1 MLSSKSAGVR
11 TRNPAAP
18 PTGMDSC
25 RCCQGRGRLVVGLL
39 SCDSDARGVPEA
51 HPDAIK
57 DPAGAT
63 EEEYRKDLAYL
74 KEKVDAGAEMI
85 ITQLFYDVDIFL
97 KFVQDCK
104 DIGINVPIVPG
115 IMPIMTYGGFKRMTG
130 FCKTKVGHCIQQ
142 STSVQPVQCAINP
155 VLDTVC
161 RVIPTPS
168 AP

>member
-1 MLSSKSAGVR
+1 VWGA
-11 TRNPAAP
+11 T
-18 PTGMDSC
+18 
-25 RCCQGRGRLVVGLL
+25 
-39 SCDSDARGVPEA
+39 EA

-85 ITQLFYDVDIFL
+85 ITQLFYDVDVFL

-115 IMPIMTYGGFKRMTG
+115 VMPIMTYGGFKRMTG
-130 FCKTKVGHCIQQ
+130 FCKTKACPLLPTELPC
-142 STSVQPVQCAINP
+142 TS
-155 VLDTVC
+155 L
-161 RVIPTPS
+161 
-168 AP
+168 